1 MEWIEYGG
9 WPRCVRLANERVEL
23 VVTTDVGPR
32 IIRLGFRGGE
42 NEFAEMADQLGKTG
56 GEEWRI
62 YGGHRLWHGPEA
74 APRSYHPDNLPVRAE
89 GDGQFL
95 RVIEDPEPRTGIQK
109 EIEIRL
115 HPTEARVQ
123 VRHRLRNTGL
133 WAVRFAPW
141 ALSVMAPGGRAVV
154 PEPRPARRD
163 TLLPNR
169 VLVLWPYADL
179 SDPRLGWGT
188 RYLFLRQDPE
198 ATAPVKFGHSGA
210 DGWGA
215 YVRGDH
221 LFMKTFPYHTGA
233 EYPDFGSAIECY
245 TNRDFLELESL
256 GPLRLVEPGAAV
268 EHEERWLLA
277 TGASAASEDDVERT
291 VLPRVAECRAEG

>member
-9 WPRCVRLANERVEL
+9 WPRCARLANDRVEL

-32 IIRLGFRGGE
+32 IIRFGFRGEE
-42 NEFAEMADQLGKTG
+42 NEFAELADHVGKTG

-74 APRSYHPDNLPVRAE
+74 APRSYHPDNVPVRAE
-89 GDGQFL
+89 GEGQFL
-95 RVIEDPEPRTGIQK
+95 RVIAEPEPRTGIQK
-109 EIEIRL
+109 EMEIRL
-115 HPTEARVQ
+115 HPTEPRVR

-141 ALSVMAPGGRAVV
+141 ALSVMATGGHAVV
-154 PEPRPARRD
+154 PEPRPAQRD
-163 TLLPNR
+163 ALLANR
-169 VLVLWPYADL
+169 VLVLWPYTDL
-179 SDPRLGWGT
+179 SDPRLRLGT

-198 ATAPVKFGHSGA
+198 ATAPIKFGHSA
-210 DGWGA
+210 TDGWGA

-221 LFMKTFPYHTGA
+221 LFLKTFPHHAGA
-233 EYPDFGSAIECY
+233 EYPDFGSALECY

-256 GPLRLVEPGAAV
+256 GPLHLVEPGAHV

-277 TGASAASEDDVERT
+277 TGASAATEDDVERT
-291 VLPRVAECRAEG
+291 VLPRVAECRGE